1 MDVRIL
7 PEQRNVEVL
16 SLSLDPVTRAHLSP
30 ATITLLESFKPD
42 LQRSIELMETDWDIW
57 GSCLAAFDL
66 VFEDLKD
73 AVKAALNSN
82 D

>member
-1 MDVRIL
+1 LDVRIL
-7 PEQRNVEVL
+7 PEQHNVEVL
-16 SLSLDPVTRAHLSP
+16 FSFARSGDTSTFEPNNNHFTG
-30 ATITLLESFKPD
+30 EFKPD
-42 LQRSIELMETDWDIW
+42 LQRSIELMETDWEIW